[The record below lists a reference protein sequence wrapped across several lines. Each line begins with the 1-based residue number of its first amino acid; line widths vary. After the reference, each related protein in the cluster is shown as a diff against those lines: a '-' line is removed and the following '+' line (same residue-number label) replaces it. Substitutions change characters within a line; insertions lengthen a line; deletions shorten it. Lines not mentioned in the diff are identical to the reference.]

1 MDQVNYNVITI
12 YKHGG
17 KRIFRFWDHLNRAH
31 LRWSF
36 RFFGN
41 FRPFQRN
48 FYIFINAGLEPK
60 ISFFKCWPQ
69 RQSCRAH
76 KIGQFCHQN
85 QCSICLGSKVRDH
98 AMTALLLAPKWQKA
112 ANGGFGKF
120 GSFQPYLTHR
130 QLDWATMM
138 FNETPFLGYPTCLL
152 FAHVV
157 WWWTALWTARTTRR
171 RRPGRSL
178 AVGCITSVEIF
189 IN

>member
-1 MDQVNYNVITI
+1 MVPG
-12 YKHGG
+12 GG
-17 KRIFRFWDHLNRAH
+17 KYPTTPPWKLGLKPQNHPFR
-31 LRWSF
+31 
-36 RFFGN
+36 
-41 FRPFQRN
+41 QI
-48 FYIFINAGLEPK
+48 FYISIIASLEPK
-60 ISFFKCWPQ
+60 LFVFQSSTQ
-69 RQSCRAH
+69 QQSCKAN

-98 AMTALLLAPKWQKA
+98 TMTALLLAPKWQKA

-138 FNETPFLGYPTCLL
+138 FNETPFLGYPTCQL